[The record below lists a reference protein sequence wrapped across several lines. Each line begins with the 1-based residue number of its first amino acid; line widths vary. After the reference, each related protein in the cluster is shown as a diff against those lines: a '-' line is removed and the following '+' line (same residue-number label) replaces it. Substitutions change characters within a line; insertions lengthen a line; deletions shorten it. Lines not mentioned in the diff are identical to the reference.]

1 MRWLDGI
8 IDSMDTSLSKFHEI
22 VKNREAWYAAIDGAA
37 NSWTWLSKWTT
48 TSLPNIVLGP
58 LWPIL
63 KIKGRLFFFFW
74 NTSKSCHSSKSSS
87 GYLSQSKVPKM
98 IYNVLYF
105 LVPNTSLISVVSPVS
120 HCSNDAH
127 LAVTITCQESA
138 FFRSLRLTTH
148 CI

>member
-63 KIKGRLFFFFW
+63 KIKGRLFFFFFETQV
-74 NTSKSCHSSKSSS
+74 NPVTLQNPPVGTFLRVKSLKWSIMFYIFWSLTLLWFQSFLLLVTALTMLIL
-87 GYLSQSKVPKM
+87 LS
-98 IYNVLYF
+98 L
-105 LVPNTSLISVVSPVS
+105 
-120 HCSNDAH
+120 
-127 LAVTITCQESA
+127 
-138 FFRSLRLTTH
+138 
-148 CI
+148 